1 VSNILTYDLTTLSGF
16 RSATETL
23 KQYGWLL
30 SPAGWLI
37 WKIFTPE
44 VTTEKQAET
53 AKSLIKA
60 GREQGVKSMRIRVS
74 HQAGLDVGADVEGIP
89 IRAKVG
95 NSGEMELEVE
105 YR

>member
-1 VSNILTYDLTTLSGF
+1 M
-16 RSATETL
+16 
-23 KQYGWLL
+23 
-30 SPAGWLI
+30 I
-37 WKIFTPE
+37 WKIFTHE

-53 AKSLIKA
+53 AINLIKA
-60 GREQGVKSMRIRVS
+60 GREQGVKRMKIRVS

-89 IRAKVG
+89 VRAKVG

>member
-1 VSNILTYDLTTLSGF
+1 MSNVKTYDLTTPSGF
-16 RSATETL
+16 RLASESL
-23 KQYGWLL
+23 KRYGWIL

-37 WKIFTPE
+37 WKIFTHE

-53 AKSLIKA
+53 AINLIKA
-60 GREQGVKSMRIRVS
+60 GREQGVKRMKIRVS

-89 IRAKVG
+89 VRAKVG